1 MARRNR
7 LPRGRKNREFWQ
19 SALENNGSF
28 VTYYNRLVELS
39 VSMFKWNGLPDTID
53 PRFLE
58 LALYSDGHVVFF
70 KDEVLGH
77 LALRCAVGGGF
88 NVYNVPV
95 RRNVITSNGYH
106 KECTID
112 DSVLIYNNY
121 LRTPSQLT
129 VQEFATRLYKMDR
142 TIDVNVNAQKT
153 PVLILCDDKQRLTLE
168 NVYMDYEGNQ
178 PVIFGNNNLSPDM
191 IKVIQTGAPFVA
203 DKIYQLKTQIWNEAL
218 TYLGISNLNIQ
229 KRERLI
235 SDEVQRYQ
243 GGTLA
248 CRMSRLKARQ
258 QAADQINRM
267 FGLNISVEYD
277 ESVESSA
284 ELPKEEPEV
293 IEDERIYN

>member
-1 MARRNR
+1 MVRTETVDAR
-7 LPRGRKNREFWQ
+7 
-19 SALENNGSF
+19 
-28 VTYYNRLVELS
+28 Y
-39 VSMFKWNGLPDTID
+39 
-53 PRFLE
+53 LE
-58 LALYSDGHVVFF
+58 LALYSDGHCVFF
-70 KDEVLGH
+70 RDEVLGD

-88 NVYNVPV
+88 DVYNVPTV
-95 RRNVITSNGYH
+95 RNVITSNGYH
-106 KECTID
+106 RKCTIA

-129 VQEFATRLYKMDR
+129 VTEFATRLYRMDR

-153 PVLILCDDKQRLTLE
+153 PIAIICDDKQRLTME
-168 NVYMDYEGNQ
+168 NMYKKYEGNV
-178 PVIFGNNNLSPDM
+178 PVIFANNNLNPDN

-218 TYLGISNLNIQ
+218 TYLGISNLNVQ

-248 CRMSRLKARQ
+248 CRMSRLKMRQ
-258 QAADQINRM
+258 QAAEKINKM

-277 ESVESSA
+277 DAVEGLA
-284 ELPKEEPEV
+284 ELPEAEPEEV
-293 IEDERIYN
+293 PQL

>member
-1 MARRNR
+1 MGRRNR
-7 LPRGRKNREFWQ
+7 LIPGRNERDFWR

-28 VTYYNRLVELS
+28 ATYYDRLVELS
-39 VSMFKWNGLPDTID
+39 VSMFKWTGLPDTID
-53 PRFLE
+53 PRYME

-70 KDEVLGH
+70 RDEELGH

-88 NVYNVPV
+88 NVYNVPIT
-95 RRNVITSNGYH
+95 RNVITSNGYH
-106 KECTID
+106 RLCTIK
-112 DSVLIYNNY
+112 DSVLIFNNF
-121 LRTPSQLT
+121 LRKPSQLT
-129 VQEFATRLYKMDR
+129 VQEFATRLYRMDR

-153 PVLILCDDKQRLTLE
+153 PILLLCSDKQRLTLE
-168 NVYMDYEGNQ
+168 NMYMKYEGNQ
-178 PVIFGNNNLSPDM
+178 PVIFANDNLNPEQ

-203 DKIYQLKTQIWNEAL
+203 DKIYQLKTQVWNEAL
-218 TYLGISNLNIQ
+218 TYLGISNLNIA

-258 QAADQINRM
+258 QAADEINKM

-277 ESVESSA
+277 ESVEA
-284 ELPKEEPEV
+284 GADLPGKDPEV
-293 IEDERIYN
+293 ELNERIYD

>member
-1 MARRNR
+1 MKRGEKMGRNR
-7 LPRGRKNREFWQ
+7 MPRGRKNRQFWE

-39 VSMFKWNGLPDTID
+39 VSMFKWKNLPDSID
-53 PRFLE
+53 PRYLE
-58 LALYSDGHVVFF
+58 LALYADGHVVFF
-70 KDEVLGH
+70 KDEVLGE

-88 NVYNVPV
+88 DVYNVPV
-95 RRNVITSNGYH
+95 VRNVITSNGYH
-106 KECTID
+106 RRVTSA

-129 VQEFATRLYKMDR
+129 VQEFATRLYRLDR

-153 PVLILCDDKQRLTLE
+153 PIMIICDDKQRLTME
-168 NVYMDYEGNQ
+168 NFYMQYEGNV
-178 PVIFGNNNLSPDM
+178 PVIIANSNLNPDN
-191 IKVIQTGAPFVA
+191 IKVHQTGAPFVA
-203 DKIYQLKTQIWNEAL
+203 DKIYQLKSQIWNEAL
-218 TYLGISNLNIQ
+218 TYLGISNLNVQ

-243 GGTLA
+243 GGTMA

-258 QAADQINRM
+258 QSADKINKM

-277 ESVESSA
+277 EAVEESA
-284 ELPKEEPEV
+284 ELPEEEIEV
-293 IEDERIYN
+293 VQE

>member
-1 MARRNR
+1 MNRRNR
-7 LPRGRKNREFWQ
+7 MPKGSKNREFWQ

-53 PRFLE
+53 QRYLE
-58 LALYSDGHVVFF
+58 LALYSDGHAVFF
-70 KDEVLGH
+70 KDDVLGH

-88 NVYNVPV
+88 NVYNVPT

-106 KECTID
+106 RNCTID
-112 DSVLIYNNY
+112 DSVLIFNNY
-121 LRTPSQLT
+121 LRTPSLLT
-129 VQEFATRLYKMDR
+129 VQEFATRLYRMDR

-153 PVLILCDDKQRLTLE
+153 PILLLCDDKQRLTLM
-168 NVYMDYEGNQ
+168 NVYQEYEGNQ
-178 PVIFGNNNLSPDM
+178 PVIFGNSNLTPDM
-191 IKVIQTGAPFVA
+191 IKVIQTGAPFVS

-218 TYLGISNLNIQ
+218 TYLGISNLNVQ

-258 QAADQINRM
+258 QAADQINKM
-267 FGLNISVEYD
+267 FGLNVTVEYD
-277 ESVESSA
+277 ETVESSA
-284 ELPKEEPEV
+284 ELPEEEPEV

>member
-1 MARRNR
+1 MARKRM
-7 LPRGRKNREFWQ
+7 PRGRNNREFWQ

-28 VTYYNRLVELS
+28 ITYYNRLVELS
-39 VSMFKWNGLPDTID
+39 VSMFKWEGLPETVD
-53 PRFLE
+53 PRYLE
-58 LALYSDGHVVFF
+58 LALYSDGHCVFF
-70 KDEVLGH
+70 RDEVIGE

-88 NVYNVPV
+88 DVYNAPTV
-95 RRNVITSNGYH
+95 RDVITSNGYH
-106 KECTID
+106 HRCTIS

-129 VQEFATRLYKMDR
+129 VQEFATRLYRMDR

-153 PVLILCDDKQRLTLE
+153 PIAIICDDKQRLTLE
-168 NVYMDYEGNQ
+168 NVYMKYEGNV
-178 PVIFGNNNLSPDM
+178 PVIFANNNLNPDN

-218 TYLGISNLNIQ
+218 TYLGISNLNVQ

-248 CRMSRLKARQ
+248 CRMSRLKMRQ
-258 QAADQINRM
+258 QAAEKINKM
-267 FGLNISVEYD
+267 FGLNVTVEYD
-277 ESVESSA
+277 DAIEVSA
-284 ELPKEEPEV
+284 GLPDEKPEV
-293 IEDERIYN
+293 IKDERIYN

>member
-1 MARRNR
+1 MARNR
-7 LPRGRKNREFWQ
+7 LPKGRNEREFWQ
-19 SALENNGSF
+19 SAIENNGSF
-28 VTYYNRLVELS
+28 ATYYNRLVELS
-39 VSMFKWNGLPDTID
+39 VSMFKWSGLPETVD

-58 LALYSDGHVVFF
+58 LALYSDGHCVFF
-70 KDEVLGH
+70 RDDVLGD

-88 NVYNVPV
+88 DVYNVPTV
-95 RRNVITSNGYH
+95 RNVITSNGYH
-106 KECTID
+106 RKCTIA

-129 VQEFATRLYKMDR
+129 VTEFATRLYRMDR

-153 PVLILCDDKQRLTLE
+153 PIAIICDDKQRLTME
-168 NVYMDYEGNQ
+168 NIYKNYAGNV
-178 PVIFGNNNLSPDM
+178 PVIFANNNLNPDN

-218 TYLGISNLNIQ
+218 TYLGISNLNVQ

-248 CRMSRLKARQ
+248 CRMSRLKMRQ
-258 QAADQINRM
+258 QAAEKINKM
-267 FGLNISVEYD
+267 FGLNVSVEYD
-277 ESVESSA
+277 DAVEGLA
-284 ELPKEEPEV
+284 ELPEAEPEEV
-293 IEDERIYN
+293 PQL